1 MQKYDVIL
9 KPPRKITKILLKND
23 NFFPFC
29 EKKAQK
35 KPREISFGLFCLSE
49 GVMSFLVA
57 SVYAY

>member
-35 KPREISFGLFCLSE
+35 KPREISFGLF
-49 GVMSFLVA
+49 
-57 SVYAY
+57 